1 MAFRRSRDRDGI
13 VASQFI
19 DRVIGESTERPMPRK
34 EDEIKG
40 SRVRRAATMTGAAA
54 GVAAREATA
63 RAMRMGPASDSR
75 RAAASRQQL
84 KSAQSLVKVLGGMR
98 GAAMKVGQTLS
109 AVDLGLVPE
118 EIRPQFQ
125 EILASLQH
133 DAKPVPFKAIEK
145 VVREDLEGPLSEHFA
160 DFEQTPIA
168 AASIGQVHRA
178 VLHDGRTVAVK
189 VQYPGIAEAIHSDM
203 QNLRLGLKL
212 LSVIAPGI
220 DTGAIADEIRERIGQ
235 ELDYEL
241 EATSHRSMARAYRGH
256 PFIVVPD
263 VVTSLCRERVLVSEY
278 VDGRRFAEIKDA
290 PQPDRNRIGEILIRF
305 YINGPIRHRLLN
317 GDPHP
322 GNSLFLDDG
331 RVAFVDFGFF
341 KTLSQLEVEQL
352 IQSTRATYEGDANA
366 LFEVISGLGA
376 LPADSDLAEPFLSSY
391 QTIFGWLLVDREITV
406 DASVTGAMMRSYND
420 MRRADGFE
428 SLTLPAEHFVLMRA
442 VMLLI
447 GLLGQLQATGRW
459 LDVAREWLLGEEPVT
474 ELGKIEALHFADR
487 PYPRPPEPRE
497 AMA

>member
-1 MAFRRSRDRDGI
+1 MATDDEQIQASR
-13 VASQFI
+13 F
-19 DRVIGESTERPMPRK
+19 
-34 EDEIKG
+34 
-40 SRVRRAATMTGAAA
+40 RRAAQMTGAAA

-63 RAMRMGPASDSR
+63 RAMRLGGSDAR

-84 KSAQSLVKVLGGMR
+84 KSAESLVKVLGGMR

-125 EILASLQH
+125 EILATLQQ
-133 DAKPVPFKAIEK
+133 DAKPVPFKAIRK
-145 VVREDLEGPLSEHFA
+145 VIEEDLDEKLTDSFA
-160 DFEQTPIA
+160 EFDPEPIA

-178 VLHDGRTVAVK
+178 ELHDGRAVAVK
-189 VQYPGIAEAIHSDM
+189 VQYPGIAEAIHADM

-220 DTGAIADEIRERIGQ
+220 DTGAIAGEIRERISQ

-241 EATSHRSMARAYRGH
+241 EASNHRAMARVYSNPAHPH

-263 VVTSLCRERVLVSEY
+263 VVTSLCRERVLVSEL
-278 VDGRRFAEIKDA
+278 VDGKRFAEIKNGPA
-290 PQPDRNRIGEILIRF
+290 PARDRIGEILIRF

-331 RVAFVDFGFF
+331 RVAFLDFGFF
-341 KTLSQLEVEQL
+341 KTMSQAEVEQL
-352 IQSTRATYEGDANA
+352 IQSTRATYEGDAEA

-376 LPADSDLAEPFLSSY
+376 LPADSGLAEPFLRNY
-391 QTIFGWLLVDREITV
+391 QTIFGWLLVDRPVTV
-406 DASVTGAMMRSYND
+406 DGSVTGAMMRSYNE
-420 MRRADGFE
+420 MRDEDLFQ

-447 GLLGQLQATGRW
+447 GLLGQLQATGSW
-459 LDVAREWLLGEEPVT
+459 LDVAREWLFGEDPVT
-474 ELGKIEALHFADR
+474 ELGKLEAEHFSER
-487 PYPRPPEPRE
+487 PFPRPAAPHASEPEP
-497 AMA
+497 A